1 MISYQI
7 KQKIID
13 NTDIVEVIKEY
24 IPLQKKGNSFK
35 GLCPFHADNNP
46 SMSVSKEKKVYN
58 CFSCGE
64 KGTVIN
70 FVSKYEN
77 ISEEAACI
85 KLGKRIGIE
94 INQNVN
100 ENDLKNERL
109 FKVMREAADFYHF
122 YLRNSEEGL
131 IALKYLH
138 DRGINDEL
146 IDKFKLGL
154 SPSAN
159 NYLHMALNSKKI
171 SELDQIELGLV
182 SVNENTN
189 EVFDLFRNRIMFPIK
204 DQYGRFV
211 AFSGRLYTES
221 NQAKYINSIETPIFH
236 KSDVLYNFY
245 NAANHIRKENKVYI
259 LEGFMDVFAMEK
271 AGVLNSVATMGTAL
285 TKEHLK
291 QILGLTKNIILCF
304 DGDNAGISATKRAAA
319 LFRSN
324 NITPSAVILPDGLD
338 PDDYLKKYG
347 DVSLVN
353 YLSTKSKDVYNILYD
368 SAKKNLR
375 KTDLIS
381 VEDFKKEVFGFLKSA
396 NSETIV
402 SYFLKKLAED
412 LDLNEDLVVRD
423 YQNLAPYN
431 GAVVHQVEQ
440 NKTVFQPSNKV
451 RNKKTSAKA
460 IMAYKIILRYCIVD
474 RGCFET
480 LISKE
485 LNMFPENS
493 FINLYSIYV
502 IISNFYYSENI
513 DKIGNEV
520 FINAIKDD
528 ENIYE
533 LGKEILEKKEYYNGD
548 ITLFD
553 EVVETY
559 ERYLNSLSLKQAKK
573 VAIESKSDKDINEYQ
588 NLISEK
594 KTIKREE
601 K

>member
-24 IPLQKKGNSFK
+24 VPLQKKGNSYK

-70 FVSKYEN
+70 FVSKFEN
-77 ISEEAACI
+77 ISEDAACI

-94 INQNVN
+94 ISQNVN
-100 ENDLKNERL
+100 PNDIKNERL
-109 FKVMREAADFYHF
+109 FKVMREAVDFYHF
-122 YLRNSEEGL
+122 YLRNSEEG
-131 IALKYLH
+131 IDALKYLH
-138 DRGINDEL
+138 NRGIDDSL

-159 NYLHMALNSKKI
+159 NYLNLALNSKKI

-182 SVNENTN
+182 SVNETTN
-189 EVFDLFRNRIMFPIK
+189 EVFDLFRNRIMFPIT

-245 NAANHIRKENKVYI
+245 NASSHIRKNNQVFI

-271 AGVLNSVATMGTAL
+271 AGILNSVATMGTAL

-291 QILGLTKNIILCF
+291 QLFGLTKNIVLCF
-304 DGDNAGISATKRAAA
+304 DGDTAGITATKRAASM
-319 LFRSN
+319 FRSN
-324 NITPSAVILPDGLD
+324 NVTPSAIILPDGLD
-338 PDDYLKKYG
+338 PDEYLKKYG
-347 DVSLVN
+347 DVSLNN
-353 YLSTKSKDVYNILYD
+353 YLNTKNKDVFTILYEH
-368 SAKKNLR
+368 AKGKLN
-375 KTDLIS
+375 KTDLLS
-381 VEDFKKEVFGFLKSA
+381 VENFKKEVFEFLKSA

-402 SYFLKKLAED
+402 SYFLKKVSED
-412 LDLNEDLVVRD
+412 LDIDEESVIKD
-423 YQNLAPYN
+423 YQNVTPYVGVAP
-431 GAVVHQVEQ
+431 
-440 NKTVFQPSNKV
+440 KTVEPTFVQKPEKVKNK
-451 RNKKTSAKA
+451 RTSVKA

-485 LNMFPENS
+485 FNMFPDNS
-493 FINLYSIYV
+493 FIDLYSIYV
-502 IISNFYYSENI
+502 IINDIYFSEDI
-513 DKIGNEV
+513 EYIGSEM

-528 ENIYE
+528 DKIYE
-533 LGKEILEKKEYYNGD
+533 LGKEILEKKEYYSDD
-548 ITLFD
+548 ITLFN
-553 EVVETY
+553 EVIDTY

-573 VAIESKSDKDINEYQ
+573 AAMQSKNDKDIDEYQ
-588 NLISEK
+588 NLVSEK